1 MTPELARAMLARDPL
16 RYVAPTP
23 TQEEFFR
30 RPMTDWAALLTS
42 VSRGGKSTAACID
55 LAWTLRGIHPYRPN
69 YKNLTLIQ
77 FTPSRLQAA
86 NVIGRKLFKSS
97 ELILPDAPA
106 GVAAEPMIPAWEIA
120 KLNEPN
126 VAGMKVPY
134 ELIMRNG
141 NRLLFSWSG
150 VDGIAKRIAGL
161 RLDGAYVD
169 EDAGTTQLFDELY
182 TRLLDAQSDASRPGL
197 GYFVWGNTNLS
208 YNEAYES
215 FIERT
220 ARGVAGHRVFTIGKH
235 ENPAISSA
243 RREALKDVLSDD
255 AASIRMDGGMS
266 GGALVSIY
274 HKQWGEARHI
284 LAQPYEIDP
293 SDNIWIGYD
302 PGVDHPM
309 GMLAVAINREH
320 PIRLNAIKAWNYR
333 GETIERDADNL
344 AMWLGG
350 RKLAGFVYDTNL
362 KNRDRGGGPSVLT
375 RFKELMAARGIVPI
389 AGFYQSKKNHAP
401 GIALVRHY
409 LDPNA
414 DDRTVP
420 PLLMLAKPTP
430 ENGVGILRKQ
440 ILAYRGREA
449 TKFTGPQGVVKKDD
463 ELVDA
468 LRYLCM
474 NRPAYNADWAC
485 GGPDRVQR
493 SVSDDTRATAQIVS
507 PQPSTT
513 LHPRDEFRKHRIA
526 QRQRRRDPRLVR
538 SRA

>member
-1 MTPELARAMLARDPL
+1 VTPDQARAILARDPL
-16 RYVAPTP
+16 RHVSPTP

-30 RPMTDWAALLTS
+30 RPITDWASLLTS
-42 VSRGGKSTAACID
+42 VSRGGKSTASCID

-69 YKNLTLIQ
+69 YKNITLMQ
-77 FTPSRLQAA
+77 FTPSRSQAA
-86 NVIGRKLFKSS
+86 NIIGKKLFKSS
-97 ELILPDAPA
+97 ELILPNAPA
-106 GVAAEPMIPAWEIA
+106 GIAAEPMIPSWEIA

-134 ELIMRNG
+134 ELIMKNG

-169 EDAGTTQLFDELY
+169 EDAGTVQLFDELY
-182 TRLLDAQSDASRPGL
+182 TRLLDAQSDPARPGL
-197 GYFVWGNTNLS
+197 GYFVWSNTNLN

-215 FIERT
+215 FVERT

-235 ENPAISSA
+235 ENPAISSE

-255 AASIRMDGGMS
+255 AAQIRMEGGAS
-266 GGALVSIY
+266 GGSLVSIY

-284 LAQPYEIDP
+284 LP
-293 SDNIWIGYD
+293 SEYRISPLDNLWIGYD

-309 GMLAVAINREH
+309 GMLACAVNREY
-320 PIRLNAIKAWNYR
+320 PIRINAVKAWNYR

-344 AMWLGG
+344 AAWLGG
-350 RKLAGFVYDTNL
+350 RKIAGFVYDTNL

-375 RFKELMAARGIVPI
+375 RFKELLAARGIVPL

-420 PLLMLAKPTP
+420 PLLMLTPPTT
-430 ENGVGILRKQ
+430 ENGVGTLRRQ

-485 GGPDRVQR
+485 GGPGVAHRTAGDDRQTTSQV
-493 SVSDDTRATAQIVS
+493 SVPTASETR
-507 PQPSTT
+507 
-513 LHPRDEFRKHRIA
+513 HPRDLFRQHQIA
-526 QRQRRRDPRLVR
+526 QRLRRRPRMA
-538 SRA
+538 S